1 MIRMYKKTV
10 VLGILGLLIG
20 QLNARTVYS
29 IDLPKNQSDT
39 ISPQTKRSLESRE
52 IYKLKEV
59 PRTPAEMAEIL
70 KNSEEYRL
78 MDPQIKKWVDSNE
91 KNYINDQGNSAILYY
106 DKESGIEVE
115 MAMSNPPIIFVHL
128 AAVTRPEAMACD
140 YTYTE
145 PVHPKTKQP
154 YFHLT
159 GKQLKEYEA
168 ATGTTLTPDEK
179 NWLRDLESVLNENIH
194 YFYGEPFVNLAKVV
208 PDKDRR
214 LLIGTYLP
222 PRMLATQELETFIPT
237 QEMEAGRLWLHLADN
252 VSKEKQKA
260 IITYLMRLP
269 KDEEAKKTLLADTD
283 RWLTEFGTSEATK
296 KAVDRL
302 IPALAK
308 ASDSKTEKKLLKELY
323 PLIDQSRYRL
333 ELFSRYIQSPKETA
347 RFLEQ
352 IQKYVKDKKIMAQTQ
367 ADLER
372 VDQIYA
378 NKLHFGQELGRPVY
392 HHWQYVKRVTIGGTA
407 DCMDHGTM
415 WVFLKDSKEQTIW
428 MFNRAYPGPYN
439 TGIHLNLAEKASQTY
454 LCPYEIN
461 QMSEGLKKIAAEK
474 GVDVENESAN
484 QTAFQRALYN
494 INHQVQ
500 FVSDQLQQTT
510 WFEEVNKKLRVPI
523 ADHEEGLSDCVS
535 IQFEGMKQIPVQKH
549 KDKSLNKQKQQRKQR
564 QR

>member
-1 MIRMYKKTV
+1 MYKKPV

-20 QLNARTVYS
+20 QLNARTVYL

-39 ISPQTKRSLESRE
+39 ISPQTKRSFKSRE
-52 IYKLKEV
+52 IYKLNEV
-59 PRTPAEMAEIL
+59 PRTPAEIAEIL

-91 KNYINDQGNSAILYY
+91 KNYIGLGGREAVLYY
-106 DKESGIEVE
+106 DQESGIEVG
-115 MAMSNPPIIFVHL
+115 MQVNIIFVHL
-128 AAVTRPEAMACD
+128 AAITRPEAMAFD

-159 GKQLKEYEA
+159 GKQLKEYET
-168 ATGTTLTPDEK
+168 ATGITLTPDEK
-179 NWLRDLESVLNENIH
+179 HWLRDLESVLNENIH

-237 QEMEAGRLWLHLADN
+237 QEMEAGRLWLRLADS

-260 IITYLMRLP
+260 VITYLMRLP
-269 KDEEAKKTLLADTD
+269 EEAEAKKTLLADTD

-308 ASDSKTEKKLLKELY
+308 ATDSKTEKKLLKELY

-333 ELFSRYIQSPKETA
+333 ELFSRYIQSPKETT

-352 IQKYVKDKKIMAQTQ
+352 IQKYVKDKKIMVQTQ

-378 NKLHFGQELGRPVY
+378 NKLSFGQELGRPLY
-392 HHWQYVKRVTIGGTA
+392 HHWQYVKRVSKGGTA

-415 WVFLKDSKEQTIW
+415 WIFLKDSKKQTVW
-428 MFNRAYPGPYN
+428 TFNRAYPGPYN

-474 GVDVENESAN
+474 GVDVTDETAN
-484 QTAFQRALYN
+484 STAFQRALYN

-500 FVSDQLQQTT
+500 FVSEQLQKIT
-510 WFEEVNKKLRVPI
+510 WFEEVNKKVRVPI
-523 ADHEEGLSDCVS
+523 AEHEEGLSDCVS
-535 IQFEGMKQIPVQKH
+535 LQFEGMKQVPVQK
-549 KDKSLNKQKQQRKQR
+549 NR
-564 QR
+564 